1 MAFLTWKTTRVVAP
15 AFVGPASDGTTLS
28 LADFRGRHLVL
39 YFYPASF
46 TYGCTRE
53 TVRFR
58 DAASELARLGAAVVG
73 VSPDPIETQC
83 QFASHYQTPFPI
95 IADPGYRIASDYKAM
110 FPVLQRVQ
118 RTTFII
124 DPEGYLVARFHHELR
139 FEKHVDDA
147 LTFMRKVR
155 ERA

>member
-1 MAFLTWKTTRVVAP
+1 MPFPLWKTPRVKAP
-15 AFVGPASDGTTLS
+15 AFTAPASDGRNVSLS
-28 LADFRGRHLVL
+28 DYRGRHLVL

-58 DAASELARLGAAVVG
+58 DAAAELAELGAAVLG

-83 QFASHYQTPFPI
+83 QFASHYQTSFPI
-95 IADPGYRIASDYKAM
+95 LADPDLRIARDYKVL
-110 FPVLQRVQ
+110 FPIGQRVE
-118 RTTFII
+118 RTTVII

-155 ERA
+155 DRA